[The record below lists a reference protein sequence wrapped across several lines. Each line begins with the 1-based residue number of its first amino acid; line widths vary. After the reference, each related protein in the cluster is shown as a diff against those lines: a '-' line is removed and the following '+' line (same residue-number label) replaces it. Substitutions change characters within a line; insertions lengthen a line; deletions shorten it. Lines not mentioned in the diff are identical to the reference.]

1 MRKGLF
7 SRVAIIAVIMAAI
20 VPTMLMTDANAVGSK
35 PPVVAGKK

>member
-20 VPTMLMTDANAVGSK
+20 VPTMLMTDANAVGNGK
-35 PPVVAGKK
+35 APVTGKK